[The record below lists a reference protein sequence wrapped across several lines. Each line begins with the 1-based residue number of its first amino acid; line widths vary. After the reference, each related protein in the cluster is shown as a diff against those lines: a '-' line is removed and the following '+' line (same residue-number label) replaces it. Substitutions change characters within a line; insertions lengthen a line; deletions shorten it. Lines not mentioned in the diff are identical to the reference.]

1 MTASAFS
8 PDQYADA
15 YPPGSEHGYWALV
28 RNRLI
33 ADALGEARDAGLWD
47 GAGPILEIGCGV
59 GIVVS
64 ALRQRGFD
72 AWGVDLAA
80 PPVLAGVAPYV
91 SLGCDAGDLAPTFRD
106 QVTVLLLLDVIE
118 HIAEPV
124 PFLEAVA
131 KSFPRCRCFVV
142 TVPARAEVWS
152 NYDEYYGHHRRYDRP
167 SLARTLREA
176 GLMPRTLSYFF
187 RPLYAAALILA
198 IARRKRAVLMQSP
211 RRLGVHRALAAALY
225 GIERML
231 HPVPALPGLSL
242 MAIAVRPLPREAAPV
257 P

>member
-1 MTASAFS
+1 VTSSAFS

-15 YPPGSEHGYWALV
+15 YPPGGEHGYWALV

-33 ADALGEARDAGLWD
+33 ADALDKARQAGLWE
-47 GAGPILEIGCGV
+47 GAGPILEIGCGP

-72 AWGVDLAA
+72 AWGVDLAE
-80 PPVLAGVAPYV
+80 PPVLADVAPYV
-91 SLGCDAGDLAPTFRD
+91 SLGRDAGDLAPAFRER
-106 QVTVLLLLDVIE
+106 VSAILLLDVIE
-118 HIAEPV
+118 HIGEPV
-124 PFLEAVA
+124 PFLEAVL
-131 KSFPRCRCFVV
+131 KSFPRCRFFVV

-167 SLARTLREA
+167 ALARTLSEA
-176 GLMPRTLSYFF
+176 GLAAGTLRYFF
-187 RPLYAAALILA
+187 RPLYAAALLLA
-198 IARRKRAVLMQSP
+198 LARRKRAVLMKSP
-211 RRLGVHRALAAALY
+211 RRLGAHRALAAVLY

-231 HPVPALPGLSL
+231 QPVPALPGLSL
-242 MAIAVRPLPREAAPV
+242 MASAVRPLPRDAASV